1 MTRPCAPSRY
11 SVCSA
16 VGVLPLALQYGFEEC
31 DAFLAGA
38 NDIDEHF
45 RTAPFEENIP
55 VLLGLTS
62 VWNSTF
68 LNYSSKAILPYCQAL
83 SKLAPHIQQV
93 RPTSCSC
100 PAPVLLCCSALL
112 FCSALLLLCYPNAAL
127 SCRCAVQVLRRAYRH
142 SQDARPVA
150 GPCMTCCASRR

>member
-1 MTRPCAPSRY
+1 MILSSIRPEYLYYSCTEVRWARRRY

-16 VGVLPLALQYGFEEC
+16 VGVLPLALQYGFDEC
-31 DAFLAGA
+31 AAFLEGA

-45 RTAPFEENIP
+45 RTAPFHENIC
-55 VLLGLTS
+55 VILGLTS

-93 RPTSCSC
+93 RSS
-100 PAPVLLCCSALL
+100 LCC
-112 FCSALLLLCYPNAAL
+112 
-127 SCRCAVQVLRRAYRH
+127 LR
-142 SQDARPVA
+142 
-150 GPCMTCCASRR
+150 